1 MDYEFFSAL
10 HFLSHEKAAC
20 FRAVNE
26 ITTRTLAKPTLA
38 RMNRKKPAVL
48 PQRVSSVTLGGVANL
63 STDQKLIWVR
73 TEKMSS
79 FLVVLVFASVSKYST
94 AEPNLVCE

>member
-1 MDYEFFSAL
+1 MDYEFFNAL

-20 FRAVNE
+20 FRADTE
-26 ITTRTLAKPTLA
+26 LAKLTLA

-63 STDQKLIWVR
+63 STD
-73 TEKMSS
+73 
-79 FLVVLVFASVSKYST
+79 
-94 AEPNLVCE
+94 